1 MPEPSVAHRWIM
13 LVSSLLAAMATAVV
27 VNGIAFLIPALH
39 RDGMALTTAST
50 LAVLPTVGLMIA
62 IIPWGILIDRYGER
76 AILLTSLGL
85 TTALAGSTYAASL
98 SHAGYGVIGACA
110 LLTGLASAATN
121 GASGRLVVGWFP
133 PTQRGTAMGARQ
145 MAQPLGVAACALTM
159 PVLAEKYGI
168 AAGFAVP
175 MVVSAIALIAVA
187 VTVVD
192 PPRHPAPK
200 SASGKRDQNPYRR
213 GSFLP
218 RVHGVSV
225 LLVVPQGLLWT
236 FVPAWLMVAHHWSA
250 ASTGVLV
257 TATQLLGAAARLA
270 SGRWSDVWG
279 SRMKPIRVIA
289 AAAAIACALLAL
301 LDWVDT
307 PFAVVV
313 MVIASII
320 TVTDNGLAFT
330 AVAEY
335 AGAHWSGRALAIQN
349 TSQYLAMSA
358 TTPMFGA
365 LIAATGFPAAF
376 IVAAAL
382 PLIAMPLVPRDHVDR
397 EPEPVA
403 TD

>member
-1 MPEPSVAHRWIM
+1 MPELSVVRRWTM
-13 LVSSLLAAMATAVV
+13 LFSSLLAAMATAVV
-27 VNGIAFLIPALH
+27 VNGIAFLIPRLH
-39 RDGMALTTAST
+39 RDGMALATAST
-50 LAVLPTVGLMIA
+50 LAALPTVGLMIA
-62 IIPWGILIDRYGER
+62 IIPWGVLIDRYGER
-76 AILLTSLGL
+76 TILLCSLAL
-85 TTALAGSTYAASL
+85 TTALAGSTYAASA
-98 SHAGYGVIGACA
+98 SGAGYGVVGACA
-110 LLTGLASAATN
+110 LLTGVASAATN

-133 PTQRGTAMGARQ
+133 PSQRGTAMGARQ

-159 PVLAEKYGI
+159 PVLAEKYGVS
-168 AAGFAVP
+168 AGFVVP
-175 MVVSAIALIAVA
+175 VVVSAVALIAVA
-187 VTVVD
+187 VSVVD
-192 PPRHPAPK
+192 PPRHPAPTG
-200 SASGKRDQNPYRR
+200 AAAKRGQNPYRS

-236 FVPAWLMVAHHWSA
+236 FVPTWLMVAHHWSA
-250 ASTGVLV
+250 ASAGILV

-289 AAAAIACALLAL
+289 VAASLSCALLAL
-301 LDWVDT
+301 LDWIDT
-307 PFAVVV
+307 PAAVVV
-313 MVIASII
+313 MVIASVV

-358 TTPMFGA
+358 STPLFGA

-376 IVAAAL
+376 IVAAVL
-382 PLIAMPLVPRDHVDR
+382 PLVAVPLVPRDQRR
-397 EPEPVA
+397 EPEPI
-403 TD
+403 TTG